1 MRADY
6 APEYS
11 RQASTCSASP
21 ETSGIARKRRDL
33 PQQVGRLG
41 RLAEP
46 DPVTGTYAQETS
58 EYLRFRGEFDSFVSL
73 MPVEAYS
80 PPSRKGPAP

>member
-6 APEYS
+6 TPEYS

-46 DPVTGTYAQETS
+46 DPVTGTDIYVKTHGETPES
-58 EYLRFRGEFDSFVSL
+58 CRIDQVMPERGV
-73 MPVEAYS
+73 
-80 PPSRKGPAP
+80 